1 MHSFVLRDGR
11 KIDFQQ
17 TEIMGIINITKNS
30 FYKESR
36 VSEESLMQRVDQFIQ
51 EGALILDIGA
61 ESTRPGIDPVD
72 EDTEI
77 ENIQKAVSMIRE
89 KYPKVL
95 LSIDT
100 YRATTAEAAIL
111 AGADIINDISG
122 LTFDERMADVVA
134 KYQVPIIIMHIKGKP
149 KDMQNDPHYDD
160 LITEVEG
167 FFNRQIQLALDHG
180 VQRDKIILDPGIG
193 FGKNY
198 EHNVSLIK
206 NIDFMKK
213 YQLPILLAVS
223 RKTFI
228 GQRLGGLEPSQR
240 LEGTIAVSCFAAMKG
255 IEMVRVHD
263 VKENLRAVRVMELF
277 K

>member
-36 VSEESLMQRVDQFIQ
+36 VSEENLMQRVDQFIQ

-77 ENIQKAVSMIRE
+77 ENIQRAVSMIRE
-89 KYPKVL
+89 KYPNIL

-160 LITEVEG
+160 LITEVEE
-167 FFNRQIQLALDHG
+167 FFDRQIQLALDHG
-180 VQRDKIILDPGIG
+180 VQKNKIILDPGIG

-228 GQRLGGLEPSQR
+228 GQRLGGLKPGQR

-263 VKENLRAVRVMELF
+263 VKENLRAIRVMELF

>member
-77 ENIQKAVSMIRE
+77 ENIQRAVSMIRE
-89 KYPKVL
+89 KYPNIL

-149 KDMQNDPHYDD
+149 KDMQDNPHYDD
-160 LITEVEG
+160 LITEVEE
-167 FFNRQIQLALDHG
+167 FFDRQIQLALDHG

-198 EHNVSLIK
+198 DHNVSLIK

-263 VKENLRAVRVMELF
+263 VKENLRAIRVMELF

>member
-1 MHSFVLRDGR
+1 MHSFVLRNDR

-77 ENIQKAVSMIRE
+77 ENIQRAVSMIRE
-89 KYPKVL
+89 KYPNIL

-122 LTFDERMADVVA
+122 LTFDEKMADIVA

-160 LITEVEG
+160 LITEVEE
-167 FFNRQIQLALDHG
+167 FFDRQIQLALDHG

-263 VKENLRAVRVMELF
+263 VKENLRAIRVMELF
-277 K
+277 I

>member
-1 MHSFVLRDGR
+1 MHSFVLRNDR

-61 ESTRPGIDPVD
+61 ESTRPGIDPID

-77 ENIQKAVSMIRE
+77 ENIQRAVSMIRK
-89 KYPKVL
+89 KYPNIL

-122 LTFDERMADVVA
+122 LTFDEKMADIVA

-160 LITEVEG
+160 LITEVEE
-167 FFNRQIQLALDHG
+167 FFDRQIQLAIDHG
-180 VQRDKIILDPGIG
+180 IQRDKIILDPGIG

-213 YQLPILLAVS
+213 YQLPMLLAVS

-263 VKENLRAVRVMELF
+263 VKENLRAIRVMELF
-277 K
+277 I

>member
-72 EDTEI
+72 EDIEI
-77 ENIQKAVSMIRE
+77 QNIQRAVSMIRE
-89 KYPKVL
+89 KYPNIL

-134 KYQVPIIIMHIKGKP
+134 KYQVPVIIMHIKGKP
-149 KDMQNDPHYDD
+149 KDMQDNPHYDD
-160 LITEVEG
+160 LLAEVEE
-167 FFNRQIQLALDHG
+167 FFDRQIQLALDHG

-263 VKENLRAVRVMELF
+263 VKENLRAIRVMELF

>member
-30 FYKESR
+30 SYKESR

-77 ENIQKAVSMIRE
+77 ENIQRAVSMIRE
-89 KYPKVL
+89 KYPNIL

-149 KDMQNDPHYDD
+149 KDMQDNPHYDD
-160 LITEVEG
+160 LITEVEE
-167 FFNRQIQLALDHG
+167 FFDRQIQLALDHG

-198 EHNVSLIK
+198 DHNVSLIK

-263 VKENLRAVRVMELF
+263 VKENLRAIRVMELF

>member
-36 VSEESLMQRVDQFIQ
+36 VSEENLMQRVDQFIQ
-51 EGALILDIGA
+51 EGAFILDIGA

-72 EDTEI
+72 EQTEI
-77 ENIQKAVSMIRE
+77 QNIQRAVSMIRE
-89 KYPKVL
+89 KYPNIL

-160 LITEVEG
+160 LITEVEE
-167 FFNRQIQLALDHG
+167 FFDQQIQLALDHG
-180 VQRDKIILDPGIG
+180 IQRDKIILDPGIG

-228 GQRLGGLEPSQR
+228 GQRLGGLEPSER

-263 VKENLRAVRVMELF
+263 VKENLRAIRVMELF

>member
-1 MHSFVLRDGR
+1 M
-11 KIDFQQ
+11 
-17 TEIMGIINITKNS
+17 
-30 FYKESR
+30 
-36 VSEESLMQRVDQFIQ
+36 
-51 EGALILDIGA
+51 
-61 ESTRPGIDPVD
+61 
-72 EDTEI
+72 
-77 ENIQKAVSMIRE
+77 
-89 KYPKVL
+89 
-95 LSIDT
+95 SIDT

-122 LTFDERMADVVA
+122 LTFDEKMADIVA

-160 LITEVEG
+160 LITEVEE
-167 FFNRQIQLALDHG
+167 FFDRQIQLAIDHG
-180 VQRDKIILDPGIG
+180 IQRDKIILDPGIG

-213 YQLPILLAVS
+213 YQLPMLLAVS

-263 VKENLRAVRVMELF
+263 VKENLRAIRVMELF
-277 K
+277 I

>member
-11 KIDFQQ
+11 KIAFHQ

-263 VKENLRAVRVMELF
+263 VKENLRAIRVMELF

>member
-36 VSEESLMQRVDQFIQ
+36 ISEENLMQRVDQFIQ
-51 EGALILDIGA
+51 EGAFILDIGA

-72 EDTEI
+72 EHTEI
-77 ENIQKAVSMIRE
+77 QNIQRAVSMIRE
-89 KYPKVL
+89 KYPNIL

-134 KYQVPIIIMHIKGKP
+134 KYQVPVIIMHIKGKP

-160 LITEVEG
+160 LITEVEE
-167 FFNRQIQLALDHG
+167 FFDQQIQLALDHG
-180 VQRDKIILDPGIG
+180 IQRDKIILDPGIG

-263 VKENLRAVRVMELF
+263 VKENLRAIRVMELF

>member
-36 VSEESLMQRVDQFIQ
+36 VSEENLMQRVDQFIQ

-77 ENIQKAVSMIRE
+77 ENIQRAVSMIRE
-89 KYPKVL
+89 KYPNIL

-160 LITEVEG
+160 LITEVEE
-167 FFNRQIQLALDHG
+167 FFDRQIQLALDHG
-180 VQRDKIILDPGIG
+180 VQKNKIILDPGIG

-228 GQRLGGLEPSQR
+228 GQRLGGLEPGQR

-263 VKENLRAVRVMELF
+263 VKENLRAIRVMELF

>member
-36 VSEESLMQRVDQFIQ
+36 VSEESLMQRVDQFIH

-77 ENIQKAVSMIRE
+77 QNIQRAVSMIRE
-89 KYPKVL
+89 KYPNIL

-134 KYQVPIIIMHIKGKP
+134 KYQVPVIIMHIKGKP
-149 KDMQNDPHYDD
+149 KDMQDNPHYDD
-160 LITEVEG
+160 LLAEVEE
-167 FFNRQIQLALDHG
+167 FFDRQIQLALDHG

-263 VKENLRAVRVMELF
+263 VKENLRAIRVMELF